1 MLFTIL
7 ILVVAVTMYLLSGML
22 FLGNKKQSNATLY
35 AIAKRAVRLVALVL
49 VIWGV
54 NRTGLGTSNYLV
66 NQNPMILQD
75 MVESMRDQQTKQ
87 SSRELTRYIAR
98 NAPMLEINAPIAG
111 NVDGSKVIYLFTAAT
126 CPFCHR
132 VASELNRVIADDSEV
147 KLVIKNF
154 SVHGILSD
162 IPSKATIAAKLQSNE
177 KAVALDKLLMS
188 STKWYEDARSA
199 GDQTKAGAIVLK
211 NVLNLAKEVGL
222 DVKRLEK
229 DMNEA
234 PEVAREMNQV
244 RELSQRFNIT
254 GTPFLIINGQA
265 FPGAIPYDQIRA
277 ALK

>member
-1 MLFTIL
+1 
-7 ILVVAVTMYLLSGML
+7 MYLLSGML